1 MMGRQTGDVMSTVIP
16 PPVPS
21 SSDENRRTAIRFFEE
36 VWNLRREQTIDD
48 VLHPSLAGHME
59 GAEFTGTGP
68 YKQARAAILS
78 AFPDFQVTVEAT
90 AADADH
96 VVVRWSARGT
106 HTGPGFGIDASQ
118 RRVSF
123 RGMTWFTFSGG
134 RVVEGWDSW
143 NQGALL
149 QSLQAPPPLN
159 PG

>member
-1 MMGRQTGDVMSTVIP
+1 MSDSSPSPSSVR
-16 PPVPS
+16 S

-36 VWNLRREQTIDD
+36 VWNVRRDQTIDD

-68 YKQARAAILS
+68 YKQAREAILS
-78 AFPDFQVTVEAT
+78 AFPDFQVTVEDT
-90 AADADH
+90 AADGDH

-106 HTGPGFGIDASQ
+106 HTGIGLGMDASQ

-123 RGMTWFTFSGG
+123 RGMTWLTFAGG

-149 QSLQAPPPLN
+149 QSLQAPRP
-159 PG
+159 